1 MYNIIKLI
9 ISYHFLLLFVI
20 IEIISF
26 ALIIN
31 FNKHQNVVFLSSAN
45 SISGSFNNSIYK
57 INEYFYLKSE
67 NETLLKQNNF
77 LLSKFKTNYLSNK
90 QIFNVVEDTVYE
102 QQYKYTQ
109 ANVIQ
114 NSVYNKHNYLTINK
128 GKINGIITECAVVC
142 SSGIVGIVS
151 KSSKNFS
158 NVVSVLNTDLNISAK
173 IKKNNYFGSLK
184 WDGVDYQI
192 AKLNEI
198 PFHVKLQIGDTIVT
212 SSYSLIFPEN
222 ILIGTIFS
230 FNKVAGGDF
239 YDINVKLSTDFKNVR
254 DVNIITNL
262 KKMEIQNLT
271 NNGK

>member
-1 MYNIIKLI
+1 MEL
-9 ISYHFLLLFVI
+9 V
-20 IEIISF
+20 
-26 ALIIN
+26 
-31 FNKHQNVVFLSSAN
+31 QN
-45 SISGSFNNSIYK
+45 
-57 INEYFYLKSE
+57 
-67 NETLLKQNNF
+67 
-77 LLSKFKTNYLSNK
+77 
-90 QIFNVVEDTVYE
+90 
-102 QQYKYTQ
+102 
-109 ANVIQ
+109 
-114 NSVYNKHNYLTINK
+114 
-128 GKINGIITECAVVC
+128 TECAVVC